1 MHQASSRLLRMA
13 DDSRPFSKD
22 FKDIFS
28 TLIVSL
34 LPLSAHRVR
43 FIKVEYTFLSEEAIN
58 NLMCLKFS
66 QSNHLPDP
74 KDSSR
79 IITTTTSTTFSMAK
93 DVARSI
99 CQRFVEARL
108 VESADGKHQQ
118 VYTMAGSV
126 WQLTPKG
133 ITVLGR
139 FCARNGIQQK
149 QVSELTHLRA
159 TRLVLLER
167 DSQTDKLHHDRGT
180 LEIIF
185 RRLVGADSCDAMSGV
200 TAADSSSMHEYRDN
214 TTKVKITAELK
225 LNGKT
230 HRDTFTGKAIND
242 WLMNYS
248 TIMEEREAVAVATLF
263 VAYNL
268 IECIAEDGTYTSQN
282 PSPGNNVFQPRKRA
296 IYQLTQQAKDLIN
309 GSRPPTRSSERGGSA
324 GFQRNGIFKDS
335 NTQRLDKILKD
346 PSVRLLFCE
355 HCRDTYCEENLSFYQ
370 EVDKFIRNCKV
381 GTGAA
386 HEEPNIA
393 AMDVMSENIAQ
404 AYRIYNAFLAAGSP
418 SELNID
424 HQLRNSLTTRMT
436 KAVSQDTIM
445 IDTLQEVISLFE
457 DAQNAVFKLM
467 ASDLVPKF
475 LSNPKYE
482 QQLRGYKLDLVG
494 KGPER
499 G

>member
-1 MHQASSRLLRMA
+1 MHQTSSRLLRMA

-34 LPLSAHRVR
+34 LPLSVHRVR
-43 FIKVEYTFLSEEAIN
+43 LIKVEYTFLSEEAID

-66 QSNHLPDP
+66 QSNRLPDL
-74 KDSSR
+74 KDPSR
-79 IITTTTSTTFSMAK
+79 IITTTTTTTFSMAK
-93 DVARSI
+93 DMARSI
-99 CQRFVEARL
+99 CQRFLEARL
-108 VESADGKHQQ
+108 IESADGKHQQ
-118 VYTMAGSV
+118 VYTIKGSV

-133 ITVLGR
+133 IAILDR

-149 QVSELTHLRA
+149 QVSELANLRA

-167 DSQTDKLHHDRGT
+167 HSQTDKLHYDRGT
-180 LEIIF
+180 IETIF
-185 RRLVGADSCDAMSGV
+185 RRLIGADSCNAMSSM
-200 TAADSSSMHEYRDN
+200 TAADSSSMNKYKDN
-214 TTKVKITAELK
+214 IAEVKITAK
-225 LNGKT
+225 HKVNGKAY
-230 HRDTFTGKAIND
+230 RDTFTGKVIID

-248 TIMEEREAVAVATLF
+248 TIMEEHEAVAVATLF
-263 VAYNL
+263 TAYNL
-268 IECIAEDGTYTSQN
+268 IECAAKDRAYTSQN
-282 PSPGNNVFQPRKRA
+282 PDPGNNIFQPSKRA
-296 IYQLTQQAKDLIN
+296 IYQLTQQGKDLIN
-309 GSRPPTRSSERGGSA
+309 GSRPRRRSSEREGSA
-324 GFQRNGIFKDS
+324 GSQRNGIFKDS

-346 PSVRLLFCE
+346 PSVRLLFRE
-355 HCRDTYCEENLSFYQ
+355 QSRDTYCEENLSFYQ
-370 EVDKFIRNCKV
+370 EVDEFIRSCKV
-381 GTGAA
+381 ATRAA
-386 HEEPNIA
+386 HREPNMA
-393 AMDVMSENIAQ
+393 AMDGISESIAQ
-404 AYRIYNAFLAAGSP
+404 AYRIYNAFIAAGSP
-418 SELNID
+418 CELNID

-436 KAVSQDTIM
+436 KTESQDATM

-482 QQLRGYKLDLVG
+482 QQLRSYEFELVG